1 MDARHCQDKEEM
13 KSPGERDWLGSREK
27 SVLGLDFVYLF
38 IAHAFLWPLKLFAV
52 LDFYRQRCLFKEFV
66 SGSVGRG
73 GKRAQA
79 ILVPRAV

>member
-1 MDARHCQDKEEM
+1 MDAHHCQDEEM

-27 SVLGLDFVYLF
+27 SVLDLDFIYLF
-38 IAHAFLWPLKLFAV
+38 IAHVFLWPLKLFAV
-52 LDFYRQRCLFKEFV
+52 LDFYRQRGLFKEFV

-79 ILVPRAV
+79 RLVPRAV